1 MPKPVIWRA
10 FFFAPLNS
18 GAFLLSGRLKCG
30 RRFFTDDLEDVTVQ
44 LTGASMKEGTRLELA
59 CESAHQSIR
68 RWV

>member
-10 FFFAPLNS
+10 VFFAPLNS
-18 GAFLLSGRLKCG
+18 GAFLFGSLKCA
-30 RRFFTDDLEDVTVQ
+30 RWFFTDDLEDVTVQ

-68 RWV
+68 R